1 MQDYET
7 RSGREREKVSEFS
20 VIHSIM
26 KLQNIWEN
34 NAKKDSNTINR
45 EEEST
50 LDEMEI
56 IGKVITH
63 RSSLK

>member
-1 MQDYET
+1 MKQ
-7 RSGREREKVSEFS
+7 GVGEKESEWALCL
-20 VIHSIM
+20 HSIL

-56 IGKVITH
+56 IGKIITH